1 MGIFVIL
8 QLIVYSLFLESWI
21 MTLRLFSTKDLPTH
35 LPQPSVSQLQ
45 QINSNLC
52 TVMETTAQIYHIQTE
67 HSGKRLDQFLMG
79 VTEGVSRT
87 YLQKLIRDGA
97 VTVNDKVAK
106 QPSYILR
113 SGDQVHLS
121 LPDSRPLETL
131 QPEDIPLD
139 ILYEDSHLIVLHKP
153 AGMLVHPASG
163 VNSGTLVNALL
174 AHCTDLSGIG
184 GVERP
189 GIVHRLDKDTS
200 GVLVV
205 AKTDIVHRE
214 LSVQFEKHTITRQ
227 YVAIVC
233 GIPSEVTGTIDAQI
247 ARSRRDRRRMTTV
260 KNDGRHAVTHY
271 QVLESYHKF
280 SLVQL
285 TLETGRLHQIRVHLQ
300 HIGHPVAGDSI
311 YGGEQRALNDA
322 DTLPVKHALIHLK
335 RQALHA
341 RTLKFEHPITQERLI
356 FSAPKPADMQRL
368 IDALQTLTRAHL

>member
-1 MGIFVIL
+1 
-8 QLIVYSLFLESWI
+8 
-21 MTLRLFSTKDLPTH
+21 
-35 LPQPSVSQLQ
+35 
-45 QINSNLC
+45 
-52 TVMETTAQIYHIQTE
+52 METAAQIYHIQTE
-67 HSGKRLDQFLMG
+67 HKGKRLDQFLMSAI
-79 VTEGVSRT
+79 EDVSRT

-97 VTVNDKVAK
+97 VTVNDKVSK
-106 QPSYILR
+106 QPSYALR
-113 SGDQVHLS
+113 SGDQVRLS
-121 LPDSRPLETL
+121 FSDSRPLETL
-131 QPEDIPLD
+131 KPENISLD
-139 ILYEDSHLIVLHKP
+139 ILYEDNHLIVLNKP

-174 AHCTDLSGIG
+174 AHCNDLSGIG

-205 AKTDIVHRE
+205 AKTDVVHRE

-227 YVAIVC
+227 YVAVVC
-233 GIPSEVTGTIDAQI
+233 GVPAEVVGTIDAQI

-260 KNDGRHAVTHY
+260 NNNGRRAVTHY
-271 QVLESYHKF
+271 RVLESYNRF

-300 HIGHPVAGDSI
+300 HIGHPVAGDPI

-322 DTLPVKHALIHLK
+322 DVLPVKHALIHLK

-341 RTLKFEHPITQERLI
+341 RTLQFEHPATHKTLML
-356 FSAPKPADMQRL
+356 SAPKPEDMERL
-368 IDALQTLTRAHL
+368 IDALRTLTRTHL